1 MSAFLQWLNRETGLQ
16 SLRTYANK
24 DIYLIL
30 LTRCLRMFAY
40 GGAALVL
47 AVFLWIAGYGKQI
60 GTFMTLT
67 LLGDAAIS
75 YLLTIVADKL
85 GRRRVLMAGSL
96 LMVVSGTVF
105 SLTQNYYLLLL
116 AAIVGVICPGA
127 HEVGPFRALEEAILA
142 QLSPLEARTDIYAWF
157 AVASTIG
164 MAAGLCVTGYLTWAQ
179 RTLLHRDW
187 KETYHPVFGMYALI
201 GLIKFA
207 ITFLLSSECEAGS
220 AAKYSWAATTT
231 VEELPSPSSEQTGL
245 LGRPSSTTKQPRS
258 APTPS
263 TTASLSSRLRKSL
276 ASPWKVSR
284 SSLPVL
290 LRLSFLYALN
300 AFAAGMLP
308 LTLMSWYVSLRSRWF
323 LMHRIGYVMSVV
335 WLLSSLSNLFSA
347 YVARRVGLVRAMV
360 FLHLPCALFL
370 ALIPLAS
377 KTWYLMIIL
386 LLGDAVFGSMDQAP
400 REAFVAAMFLP
411 RERTQAMGTLN
422 FVRTIASSLGPL
434 LTAYVWT
441 KERWWI
447 PFELAAVLKVCYDIG
462 MLVMFLKT
470 PLPEERRRVEAE
482 NGSGE
487 PQEMAMT
494 AADLDVNILMDE
506 YSTGDLAPPSDFEIS
521 DGEEEDDERTLTED
535 DQDISGRRRKYSS

>member
-1 MSAFLQWLNRETGLQ
+1 
-16 SLRTYANK
+16 
-24 DIYLIL
+24 
-30 LTRCLRMFAY
+30 
-40 GGAALVL
+40 
-47 AVFLWIAGYGKQI
+47 
-60 GTFMTLT
+60 
-67 LLGDAAIS
+67 
-75 YLLTIVADKL
+75 
-85 GRRRVLMAGSL
+85 
-96 LMVVSGTVF
+96 
-105 SLTQNYYLLLL
+105 
-116 AAIVGVICPGA
+116 
-127 HEVGPFRALEEAILA
+127 
-142 QLSPLEARTDIYAWF
+142 
-157 AVASTIG
+157 
-164 MAAGLCVTGYLTWAQ
+164 
-179 RTLLHRDW
+179 
-187 KETYHPVFGMYALI
+187 
-201 GLIKFA
+201 
-207 ITFLLSSECEAGS
+207 
-220 AAKYSWAATTT
+220 
-231 VEELPSPSSEQTGL
+231 
-245 LGRPSSTTKQPRS
+245 
-258 APTPS
+258 
-263 TTASLSSRLRKSL
+263 
-276 ASPWKVSR
+276 
-284 SSLPVL
+284 
-290 LRLSFLYALN
+290 
-300 AFAAGMLP
+300 
-308 LTLMSWYVSLRSRWF
+308 
-323 LMHRIGYVMSVV
+323 MSVV

-360 FLHLPCALFL
+360 LLHLPCALFL